1 MSDHAAAALAPH
13 VGRAASGAEHLATL
27 DGLRGVAALAIGALH
42 AKQIL
47 VSFERFAHPYLA
59 VDFFFCLSGFVIA
72 LAYERR
78 LQGSMSLGEFAGRRI
93 LRLYP
98 MILLGSALGGAVYFM
113 GAMRDGGSPT
123 QAVVLTVASLALLP
137 AGLLY
142 GKEGYPVNAPIWSL
156 FFELLANLCY
166 AALVPIS
173 NRALIGAAVVSA
185 AALAIVAY
193 YSDGVAKL
201 GFLTPLSFAGG
212 FVRVAYPFI
221 AGVLIFRFA
230 GLARWAVHPLVPVT
244 AILLILGAPLPLSW
258 WVDTALIL
266 AAIPLVV
273 LVAVRAP
280 AGKLSGLFYV
290 LGAISYPFYLLH
302 QPVLRVLKHVGPFNA
317 FTGQHP
323 LAAIAV
329 ATTVIAIA
337 SYPVFVLYDQRLREW
352 FGATFF
358 PPRTTAEVVASPTA
372 AGTRSIG
379 VSVQ

>member
-1 MSDHAAAALAPH
+1 MSDHAAALAPQLGRVA
-13 VGRAASGAEHLATL
+13 VGAGHLATL

-98 MILLGSALGGAVYFM
+98 MILLGSALGGAVYLM
-113 GAMRDGGSPT
+113 GAMRDGGSMT
-123 QAVVLTVASLALLP
+123 QAIALTVASLALLP

-142 GKEGYPVNAPIWSL
+142 GEEGYPVNAPIWSL

-173 NRALIGAAVVSA
+173 SRALIGAAALSA
-185 AALAIVAY
+185 LALAIVAY
-193 YSDGVAKL
+193 YSGGVAKL
-201 GFLTPLSFAGG
+201 GFLTPLSFVGG

-230 GLARWAVHPLVPVT
+230 DLARWAVPPLVPVIG
-244 AILLILGAPLPLSW
+244 ILLILGAPLPLAW
-258 WVDTALIL
+258 WVDTVLIL

-273 LVAVRAP
+273 LAAVRAP
-280 AGKLSGLFYV
+280 AGRLGGFFYV
-290 LGAISYPFYLLH
+290 LGAISYPYYLLH
-302 QPVLRVLKHVGPFNA
+302 QPILRVLKHVGPFNA

-323 LAAIAV
+323 LAAIVV
-329 ATTVIAIA
+329 ATVAIAIA
-337 SYPVFVLYDQRLREW
+337 SYPVFVFYDQRIREW

-358 PPRTTAEVVASPTA
+358 PPRQAAELTAIPTA
-372 AGTRSIG
+372 AGAQPIG
-379 VSVQ
+379 APAR